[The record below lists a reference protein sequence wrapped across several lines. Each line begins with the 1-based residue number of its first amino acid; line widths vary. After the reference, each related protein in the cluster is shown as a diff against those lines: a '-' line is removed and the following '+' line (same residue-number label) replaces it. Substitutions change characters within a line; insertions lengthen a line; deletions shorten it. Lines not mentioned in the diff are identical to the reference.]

1 MNLENSVVKLNVKAR
16 IIDHNHPLNIYN
28 SESFTGT
35 GFFITNQ
42 LILTCYHVV
51 KNAINIDVLYKQT
64 ISIGGKIKNIFPDDD
79 LAIIELEKSIDDAQI
94 LELKVIDT
102 RQIGEV
108 FTIGFPLN
116 STNIKITK
124 GIISGY
130 QDSLIQTDASLNHG
144 NSGGPLVIQED
155 NFYKIIGVNVSKM
168 TGNVEKTGYVVPI
181 YRFII
186 LKKHLE
192 SLKNDSEY
200 QIVIKKPCLYWD
212 FQCIIQDKLRE
223 FLFSKCSDT
232 KMLTDNIGIRF
243 TLINPNYYLHQ
254 HIKVNEIL
262 LGVNSIPVDNLGNI
276 KFDFYPEK
284 ISIND
289 IGLWFV
295 NGDELNLDIY
305 NPELNMQRIEKV
317 KLQIIKTN
325 LTDYFDLE
333 NYPKSFVENNGLI
346 LSILTKA
353 HMENIKNLN
362 ITASQA
368 IKIFSRILQQKD
380 LFTIYLS
387 DLDFSQKKN
396 FIKYPIGEVIVEI
409 NGKQFN
415 NYKEFIDI
423 VKEPIT
429 QIKTF
434 DNDIF
439 FI

>member
-1 MNLENSVVKLNVKAR
+1 MNWENSVVKLNVKAR
-16 IIDHNHPLNIYN
+16 IIDYNHPLNIYN
-28 SESFTGT
+28 TESFTGT
-35 GFFITNQ
+35 GFFISNQ

-51 KNAINIDVLYKQT
+51 ENAINIDVLYKQT
-64 ISIGGKIKNIFPDDD
+64 INIGGKIKNIYPNDD
-79 LAIIELEKSIDDAQI
+79 LAVVELEKPVEDAKI
-94 LELKVIDT
+94 LEFKVIDT

-108 FTIGFPLN
+108 FTIGFPLD

-144 NSGGPLVIQED
+144 NSGGPLVIND
-155 NFYKIIGVNVSKM
+155 NDSYKVIGVNVSKM
-168 TGNVEKTGYVVPI
+168 TGSIEKTGYVVPI
-181 YRFII
+181 YRFMI
-186 LKKHLE
+186 LQKLE
-192 SLKNDSEY
+192 SEQSK
-200 QIVIKKPCLYWD
+200 IVIKKPCVYWD
-212 FQCIIQDKLRE
+212 FQCIVQDKLRE
-223 FLFSKCSDT
+223 FLFSKHPDT
-232 KMLTDNIGIRF
+232 KLLKENIGVRF
-243 TLINPNYYLHQ
+243 TLINPNYYLAN

-262 LGVNSIPVDNLGNI
+262 ISIGSIPVDNLGNI

-295 NGDELNLDIY
+295 EGNELDFQIY
-305 NPELNMQRIEKV
+305 NPDNNTQRTEKV
-317 KLQIIKTN
+317 KLQILKTN
-325 LTDYFDLE
+325 LTDYFNLE

-346 LSILTKA
+346 LSILTKD
-353 HMENIKNLN
+353 HMDNIKDLN

-380 LFTIYLS
+380 IFTVYLA
-387 DLDFSQKKN
+387 DLDFSKKKS

-415 NYKEFIDI
+415 NWEEFME
-423 VKEPIT
+423 VTKEPIT
-429 QIKTF
+429 NIKTF

-439 FI
+439 FV

>member
-1 MNLENSVVKLNVKAR
+1 MNWENSVVKLNVKAR
-16 IIDHNHPLNIYN
+16 IIDYNHPLNIYN
-28 SESFTGT
+28 TESFTGT
-35 GFFITNQ
+35 GFFISNR

-51 KNAINIDVLYKQT
+51 ENAINIDVLYKQT
-64 ISIGGKIKNIFPDDD
+64 INIGGKIKNIFPDDD
-79 LAIIELEKSIDDAQI
+79 LAVVELEKPVEDAKI
-94 LELKVIDT
+94 LEFKVIDT

-108 FTIGFPLN
+108 FTVGFPLD

-144 NSGGPLVIQED
+144 NSGGPLVILD
-155 NFYKIIGVNVSKM
+155 GDTYKIIGVNVSKM
-168 TGNVEKTGYVVPI
+168 TGSIEKTGYVVPI

-186 LKKHLE
+186 LQKLE
-192 SLKNDSEY
+192 SINS
-200 QIVIKKPCLYWD
+200 QIVIKKPCIYWD

-223 FLFSKCSDT
+223 FLFEKHPDA
-232 KMLTDNIGIRF
+232 KLLKENIGVRF
-243 TLINPNYYLHQ
+243 TLINPNYYLAS

-262 LGVNSIPVDNLGNI
+262 LGINSNPVDNLGNI

-295 NGDELNLDIY
+295 EGDELEFQIY
-305 NPELNMQRIEKV
+305 NPENNIQRTEKIKMQI
-317 KLQIIKTN
+317 LKTN
-325 LTDYFDLE
+325 LTDYFNLE

-346 LSILTKA
+346 LTILTKA
-353 HMENIKNLN
+353 HMDNIKNLN

-380 LFTIYLS
+380 QFTVYLA
-387 DLDFSQKKN
+387 DLDFSKKKS
-396 FIKYPIGEVIVEI
+396 FIKYPIGEVIIEI

-415 NYKEFIDI
+415 NRDQFME
-423 VKEPIT
+423 VTKEPIT
-429 QIKTF
+429 HIKTF

-439 FI
+439 FV